1 MRVEERG
8 EEGRRE
14 QGVVNKKDKVYVL
27 VLKP

>member
-14 QGVVNKKDKVYVL
+14 QRVVNKKDKVYVL